1 MRHVTQR
8 AYYKLDRDM
17 EEKKILSAPFT
28 TEMITPLRAGDMC
41 YISGT
46 IYTAR
51 DAAHKRLVEML
62 GRGEEMPFDF
72 EGQVVYYA
80 GPCPA
85 KPGQPIGSVGP
96 TTGGRMDAYS
106 PTLIAQGLRVMIG
119 KGLRSPEVV
128 DAIKKYQ
135 GVYFAA
141 IGGAA
146 ALMGK
151 CVKEAE
157 VIAFDDLGP
166 EAIRKL
172 RVEEL
177 PVIVA
182 VDSLGGDVYS
192 LGRSQYARR

>member
-1 MRHVTQR
+1 MDNKSTDKR
-8 AYYKLDRDM
+8 
-17 EEKKILSAPFT
+17 I
-28 TEMITPLRAGDMC
+28 ITPPLTDDVIRSLHAGEMV

-51 DAAHKRLVEML
+51 DAAHKRLCEML
-62 GRGEEMPFDF
+62 KRGDKMPFDF
-72 EGQVVYYA
+72 EGQIVYYA
-80 GPCPA
+80 GPAPA
-85 KPGQPIGSVGP
+85 KPGEPIGSVGP
-96 TTGGRMDAYS
+96 TTAGRMDAYT
-106 PTLIAQGLRVMIG
+106 PTLVEHGLKAMIG
-119 KGLRSPEVV
+119 KGARNQAVLDSLR
-128 DAIKKYQ
+128 KHT

-146 ALMGK
+146 ALMSL

-157 VIAFDDLGP
+157 VIAFDELGT

-182 VDSLGGDVYS
+182 ADCHGGNVYD
-192 LGRSQYARR
+192 RTTAK